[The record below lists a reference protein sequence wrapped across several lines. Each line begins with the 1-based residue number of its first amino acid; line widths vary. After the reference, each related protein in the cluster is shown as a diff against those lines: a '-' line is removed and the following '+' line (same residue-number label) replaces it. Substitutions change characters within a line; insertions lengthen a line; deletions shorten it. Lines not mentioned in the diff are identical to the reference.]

1 MNIRRWTTG
10 IRSSTVLAATAVIA
24 LALFVGAL
32 ILRSQLRDSLYSS
45 ISDQAITRATGISE
59 LVATGDFKPILES
72 SASLPGWVQ
81 VVDSNGRIVASTANI
96 AALTTPFAPIPAQT
110 SATVRALSGLAI
122 DNGERLAVA
131 SIASTQQTQNYTI
144 LAAVPL
150 DIADIADRR
159 VARVLLIVFP
169 ALLLLAALVVSSV
182 VRRAL
187 RPVENIRIEVATIS
201 SSDLGRR
208 VPVPPG
214 EDEVSRLADTMNSM
228 LARLERSADQQRH
241 FVADASHE
249 LRSPLASLRSQLEV
263 TAIDNSDPAWEV
275 TVREMLIDHD
285 RLERL
290 VSDLLLLTRT
300 DSKETLTLEPI
311 DLGYLVRTEL
321 ARRPIPDVQTRTVE
335 APNVLIAGDHDALVR
350 VLRNLLD
357 NGERHAR
364 TYVHVSIAV
373 ATNSQVALI
382 VHDDGT
388 GIPQGQERHIFE
400 RFARLD
406 DARTSDA
413 GGSGLGLAIVAELA
427 KAHNATVNVD
437 TNAPGARFVVTF
449 PRLPM

>member
-1 MNIRRWTTG
+1 MNLRRWTTG
-10 IRSSTVLAATAVIA
+10 IRSSTVLAATAAIA

-45 ISDQAITRATGISE
+45 ISDQAITRATGVSE
-59 LVATGDFKPILES
+59 LVATGDFKPVLES
-72 SASLPGWVQ
+72 SGALPGWVQ
-81 VVDSNGRIVASTANI
+81 VLDPHGTVVASTANV
-96 AALTTPFAPIPAQT
+96 ATLNTPFAPMPTQT
-110 SATVRALSGLAI
+110 SATVRALSGLSI

-131 SIASTQQTQNYTI
+131 SVASTLQNQNYTI

-150 DIADIADRR
+150 DIADLADRR

-169 ALLLLAALVVSSV
+169 ALLLLAAFVVSSV

-187 RPVENIRIEVATIS
+187 RPVENIRIKVATIS

-228 LARLERSADQQRH
+228 LARLERSTDQQRH

-263 TAIDNSDPAWEV
+263 TAIDNSDPAWEE

-321 ARRPIPDVQTRTVE
+321 ARRPIPALQTRAVE
-335 APNVLIAGDHDALVR
+335 APNILIAGDHDALVR

-357 NGERHAR
+357 NAERHAN
-364 TYVHVSIAV
+364 TSVHVAIV
-373 ATNSQVALI
+373 FATNGQVALI

-388 GIPQGQERHIFE
+388 GIPRGQEQHIFE

-437 TNAPGARFVVTF
+437 TNTPGARLVVMF
-449 PRLPM
+449 PRLPL